1 MRVELFTSL
10 ECHAESNQLRD
21 WLTTQGIS
29 FREVD
34 LTARPG
40 RFLVVDDTRDDT
52 MRERTRKLSSEAFGS
67 RPTIVCMACRVSPT
81 VARAVCLSLS
91 FSLPFLMAPTDYHT
105 QLLQRFGADFTV
117 PGILWNDSE
126 WFGWSSSSST
136 NQDDDSNQEMADSH
150 GMDPARH
157 PFWWTRLQQRLH
169 ESAALV
175 ETTVPQQQPQ
185 DDGSGSSSSSSTC
198 STRSSLPSNNKNN
211 KTVTVVGTVDPPG
224 TPSTPG
230 SSTPQRA
237 TTLPDQRDSHL
248 VDGTPHKNTT
258 TKDNGNE
265 DNDNEDGDKTSDRR
279 RFPKDT
285 HPMLLVGRDHDS
297 FVWWGT
303 SLATLNSTN
312 TPIPPRSN
320 ATTKHHKA
328 HRRNSA
334 SELLAMMNDPNEK
347 GRPFSGISL
356 DDESEEE
363 EEEEEEQETGPD
375 MDPTPV
381 QFPTT
386 LSPSSTSTTS
396 KSTQTPHDEE
406 PSQAFHHSTVVQGAS
421 PSFSAGKVTV
431 SSSCLWVQRQALL
444 LPLVPLPN
452 GKHVTVAALTRLLLQ
467 GTYTRAALHTG
478 I

>member
-1 MRVELFTSL
+1 M
-10 ECHAESNQLRD
+10 
-21 WLTTQGIS
+21 TQRENGQANCPRRLLDQRPIIQVFGI
-29 FREVD
+29 V
-34 LTARPG
+34 G
-40 RFLVVDDTRDDT
+40 V
-52 MRERTRKLSSEAFGS
+52 
-67 RPTIVCMACRVSPT
+67 ACRVLFYHATLTHGCS
-81 VARAVCLSLS
+81 R
-91 FSLPFLMAPTDYHT
+91 FFFFFMALTDYHT

-126 WFGWSSSSST
+126 WFGWSNSSSST

-150 GMDPARH
+150 CMDPARH
-157 PFWWTRLQQRLH
+157 AVGWTRLQQRLH
-169 ESAALV
+169 ESAVV
-175 ETTVPQQQPQ
+175 ETNVPQPQ
-185 DDGSGSSSSSSTC
+185 DGSRSSSSSTC
-198 STRSSLPSNNKNN
+198 STRSSLPSHNKN
-211 KTVTVVGTVDPPG
+211 KSAAVVVGTVDPPR
-224 TPSTPG
+224 TPSTTPG

-237 TTLPDQRDSHL
+237 TTLPDQKDSRL
-248 VDGTPHKNTT
+248 VEGAPHKKTT
-258 TKDNGNE
+258 TKDD
-265 DNDNEDGDKTSDRR
+265 DNKDSNDDDDKTSDRR

-285 HPMLLVGRDHDS
+285 HPLLLVGRDHDS

-303 SLATLNSTN
+303 SLATLNSSN
-312 TPIPPRSN
+312 TPIPARSDPTATN
-320 ATTKHHKA
+320 AAALSHKA

-363 EEEEEEQETGPD
+363 EEEEEQDTGPD
-375 MDPTPV
+375 MDPTLA

-406 PSQAFHHSTVVQGAS
+406 PSQAVHHSTVVQGAS

-467 GTYTRAALHTG
+467 GTYARAALHTG